1 MKKIFLCLSLLLIF
15 NLSFSVQTTLAEEVV
30 EQTDEQEEST
40 ARTPQEIEYQ
50 EKLELIIPSQESL
63 FDSSKRL
70 DTNDN
75 GIIEEGEKLRLADG
89 DLEQGL
95 APRILRIL
103 IAFSG
108 IGFFVL
114 FTYTGVRLILSRG
127 NEETYAA
134 LKDQMVQLVIGTVL
148 ITASFGI
155 ILGVIRFFNNI

>member
-1 MKKIFLCLSLLLIF
+1 MINFFLKFCLTIAISATLI
-15 NLSFSVQTTLAEEVV
+15 LPTALAQEVQ
-30 EQTDEQEEST
+30 EQTDENKDST
-40 ARTPQEIEYQ
+40 ARTAEEIEYQ

-70 DTNDN
+70 DTNNN
-75 GIIEEGEKLRLADG
+75 GVIEEGEKLRLADG

-134 LKDQMVQLVIGTVL
+134 LKDQIVQLVIGTVL

-155 ILGVIRFFNNI
+155 ILGVLRFFNNI

>member
-1 MKKIFLCLSLLLIF
+1 MKKFLLCLSLLIIF
-15 NLSFSVQTTLAEEVV
+15 NLSFSIQTTLAEEVV
-30 EQTDEQEEST
+30 EQTDEEQEST
-40 ARTPQEIEYQ
+40 ARTAEEIEYQ

-63 FDSSKRL
+63 FGSSKRL

-75 GIIEEGEKLRLADG
+75 GIIEEGEKFQLADG

-134 LKDQMVQLVIGTVL
+134 LKDQIVQLVIGTVL

-155 ILGVIRFFNNI
+155 ILGVLRFFNNI

>member
-1 MKKIFLCLSLLLIF
+1 MTKFFLKFIL
-15 NLSFSVQTTLAEEVV
+15 TLALSTLFILPTTFAEDVI
-30 EQTDEQEEST
+30 EQTDESQEST

-70 DTNDN
+70 DTNNN
-75 GIIEEGEKLRLADG
+75 GVIEEGEKLRLADG

-95 APRILRIL
+95 APRVLRIL

-134 LKDQMVQLVIGTVL
+134 LKDQIVQLVIGTAL
-148 ITASFGI
+148 ISASFGI